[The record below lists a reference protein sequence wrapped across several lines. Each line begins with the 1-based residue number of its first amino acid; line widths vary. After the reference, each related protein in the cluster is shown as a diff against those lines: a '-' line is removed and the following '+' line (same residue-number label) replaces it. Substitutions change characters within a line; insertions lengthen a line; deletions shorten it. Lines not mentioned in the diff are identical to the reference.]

1 MQNEGFCTSI
11 QGEWSLVQREIVE
24 LLLPRGDLIG

>member
-24 LLLPRGDLIG
+24 LCYRAVIL